1 MFYNLS
7 SLTIFVYILLT
18 YTDYANAFILNIT
31 KITYST
37 TLKLC
42 QRFETYDEFL
52 SGFNIESKKNFDIW
66 TKIDSRRHKAHT
78 NISNPFTTINPIVI

>member
-18 YTDYANAFILNIT
+18 YIDYANAFILTIT

-52 SGFNIESKKNFDIW
+52 SVSKKNFDIW

-78 NISNPFTTINPIVI
+78 NISNPFITINPIVI